1 MVSLDLRF
9 TAAGTSGAPPDLA
22 AFRGVDRALLREQQ
36 ADHDDVSALA
46 DLIAANI
53 VATRLRIVAD
63 APGRRPVFVPLRSAG
78 IPAIDLDPAP
88 PITAAFVLTD
98 QVRGHFAWPA
108 PTPRRTSRTGAALV
122 LAACIPLALPDVALA
137 QEPATAPTI
146 TPPAPV
152 VVAPPL
158 THQAKLETILRA
170 MNGRDAIVFAA
181 GTTVTGRIIGVDGD
195 FVTMVDIEREGKI
208 AMIPKPQ
215 ITEVR
220 GVVAARPDK
229 LPTGTSQLIA
239 GGVLVGVGTP
249 LMIAGLTLL
258 SFSPSS
264 FFFYG
269 FELIPAVVLL
279 GIGIPHLVIG
289 KRRQRAYRAARD
301 KPQIS
306 RRLLPSVARTPGG
319 GWTGGLSFRF

>member
-9 TAAGTSGAPPDLA
+9 TAAGTSGAQPDVA
-22 AFRGVDRALLREQQ
+22 AFRGVDPTLLREQQ
-36 ADHDDVSALA
+36 ADHDDVSVLA
-46 DLIAANI
+46 DLITANI
-53 VATRLRIVAD
+53 VATRLRMVSD
-63 APGRRPVFVPLRSAG
+63 AAGRRPVFIPLRSAG
-78 IPAIDLDPAP
+78 IPAIDRRP
-88 PITAAFVLTD
+88 PPSVTAAFVLTD

-108 PTPRRTSRTGAALV
+108 AGPRRTSRTGAALV
-122 LAACIPLALPDVALA
+122 LAACIPLVLPDLALA
-137 QEPATAPTI
+137 QAPALTA
-146 TPPAPV
+146 PAPV
-152 VVAPPL
+152 VVAPPP
-158 THQAKLETILRA
+158 TPQANLETILRA
-170 MNGRDAIVFAA
+170 MNGRDAVVFAA

-195 FVTMVDIEREGKI
+195 FVTMVDIERDGKI

-220 GVVAARPDK
+220 GVLDIKPVE
-229 LPTGTSQLIA
+229 LPTGTGQLVA
-239 GGVLVGVGTP
+239 GSVLVGVGAP
-249 LMIAGLTLL
+249 LMIAGLTML
-258 SFSPSS
+258 SISPSS

-301 KPQIS
+301 QPQIS